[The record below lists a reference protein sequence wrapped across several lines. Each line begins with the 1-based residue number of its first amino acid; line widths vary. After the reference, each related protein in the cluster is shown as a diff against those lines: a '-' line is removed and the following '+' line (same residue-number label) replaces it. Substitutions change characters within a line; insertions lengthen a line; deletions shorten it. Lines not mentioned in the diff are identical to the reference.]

1 MKNYIIYCCQ
11 LMFIGL
17 WLSCGSTGNL
27 TNDRNRSAEADKS
40 AGIINEFFDPLVLDD
55 EELKV
60 KKTITSETK
69 TDHLDEAVS
78 PASSNQQAVEA
89 SVGFR
94 VQICAVSEEEKAR
107 QVQRDAIVKFTD
119 EEVYLIYEA
128 PYYKVRVGNCTS
140 RLEADQL
147 QQAAIQKGFEDA
159 WVVRTK
165 IKLKSS
171 SGPLQNNEPKS
182 PNE

>member
-1 MKNYIIYCCQ
+1 MKNYIVFGCL
-11 LMFIGL
+11 LMLISV
-17 WLSCGSTGNL
+17 WLACSSSSNL
-27 TNDRNRSAEADKS
+27 ANNSGRPGDADKR

-60 KKTITSETK
+60 KKTIISETK
-69 TDHLDEAVS
+69 TNPLDEAIAQS
-78 PASSNQQAVEA
+78 SSNLQPAEVA
-89 SVGFR
+89 AGFR
-94 VQICAVSEEEKAR
+94 VQICAVSEEDKAR
-107 QVQRDAIVKFTD
+107 QVQRDAILKFTD

-128 PYYKVRVGNCTS
+128 PYYKVRVGNCAS

-147 QQAAIQKGFEDA
+147 QQIAIQKGFEDA

-171 SGPLQNNEPKS
+171 SGPLPNTEQKS